1 MRERS
6 HGSSELEDMRR
17 GRAGCWCGR
26 LVTDLGEFSVR
37 ESSIDLEFPHP
48 ELSNCHRP
56 FSLFPFFVYLALC
69 LCLSLSLSFS
79 LSLLPFS
86 LSLSLGLFVFRC
98 TYVVHAFCGSVATR
112 IPTVPVAASTTV
124 SQETP
129 LSRQTF
135 EVLLKTPGGFA
146 AVR

>member
-56 FSLFPFFVYLALC
+56 FSLFPFFVYLPPF
-69 LCLSLSLSFS
+69 LSLSLSRSLCLSMYVCRARILWECGDPDSHSPGSGKHNSFS
-79 LSLLPFS
+79 RDS
-86 LSLSLGLFVFRC
+86 
-98 TYVVHAFCGSVATR
+98 
-112 IPTVPVAASTTV
+112 PVS
-124 SQETP
+124 SN
-129 LSRQTF
+129 L
-135 EVLLKTPGGFA
+135 
-146 AVR
+146 